1 MTESLFIKRGGA
13 LYPLDEAILHGIPDD
28 TVIKCKW
35 TRPRHGQHH
44 RLFFALLKMVFDNQ
58 TECKTMDV
66 LLSVVKL
73 GTGHADV
80 VRTAQGFYFSVPR
93 SISFARMDQD
103 QFNKFFNRAVD
114 FIVADIL
121 PGIDKAALT
130 AEVYNL
136 AGIPMALL
144 EMPDGA

>member
-1 MTESLFIKRGGA
+1 MDSLFIKRVGA
-13 LYPLDEAILHGIPDD
+13 LWPLDEDILHGIPDD

-35 TRPRHGQHH
+35 SRARSGQMH

-144 EMPDGA
+144 EMPDGP